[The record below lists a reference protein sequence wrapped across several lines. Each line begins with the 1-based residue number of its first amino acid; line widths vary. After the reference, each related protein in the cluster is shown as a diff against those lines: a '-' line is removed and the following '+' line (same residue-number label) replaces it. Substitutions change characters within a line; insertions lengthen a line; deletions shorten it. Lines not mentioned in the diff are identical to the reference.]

1 MPERSSSFHVRQRW
15 SFPSH
20 GFVQP
25 LHYPISYACNF
36 LRGWPSSKKPTASAH
51 ESSFSKRLTKISIQS
66 LEPKE
71 GARAQWRLREQNH
84 SCSVYHCIT
93 VTYWRQKVNMWGP
106 LSEISMLGFCFGQF
120 DWFGWR
126 ACSMATDISCFHSCF
141 LFVSDRLERV
151 GNLGPIWIGSAMNW
165 LAGPTSLWKKYEV
178 MISYAEQEHFALVS
192 RQSCDTK
199 AKTLRPQPEWQVR
212 CIRSSVNP
220 LMLCNRAAQRGM
232 RAWLGVWLDYF
243 WLLPCYLFWLQ
254 KDQLCFGAAFLHDGL
269 MEGWIDG

>member
-1 MPERSSSFHVRQRW
+1 MPERSSPFHVRQRW

-25 LHYPISYACNF
+25 LQYPISYACNF

-141 LFVSDRLERV
+141 LFVS
-151 GNLGPIWIGSAMNW
+151 GPTWACGKFGTDLNR
-165 LAGPTSLWKKYEV
+165 AGPTSLWKKYEV

-220 LMLCNRAAQRGM
+220 LMLCNRAAKRYAGLTWGLT
-232 RAWLGVWLDYF
+232 RRFLTPTL
-243 WLLPCYLFWLQ
+243 LFWLQ

-269 MEGWIDG
+269 MDGWIDG

>member
-1 MPERSSSFHVRQRW
+1 MSERSSSFHVRQRW

-25 LHYPISYACNF
+25 LQYPISYACNF
-36 LRGWPSSKKPTASAH
+36 LRGWPSSKKPPASAH

-126 ACSMATDISCFHSCF
+126 ACSMATVFFSCFHSCF

-151 GNLGPIWIGSAMNW
+151 GNLGPIWIGWSAMNW
-165 LAGPTSLWKKYEV
+165 LAGPTSLWK
-178 MISYAEQEHFALVS
+178 
-192 RQSCDTK
+192 
-199 AKTLRPQPEWQVR
+199 
-212 CIRSSVNP
+212 
-220 LMLCNRAAQRGM
+220 
-232 RAWLGVWLDYF
+232 
-243 WLLPCYLFWLQ
+243 
-254 KDQLCFGAAFLHDGL
+254 
-269 MEGWIDG
+269 